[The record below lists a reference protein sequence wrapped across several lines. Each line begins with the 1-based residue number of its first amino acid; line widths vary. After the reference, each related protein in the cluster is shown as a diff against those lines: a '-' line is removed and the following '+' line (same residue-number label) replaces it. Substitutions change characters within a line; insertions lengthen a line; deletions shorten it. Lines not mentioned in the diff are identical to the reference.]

1 MTKSDEQH
9 KENRERLVS
18 IAEAMAVVA
27 TEMKAHIEADARAFR
42 LLGEQLVTL
51 NQDVKS
57 LVQSRSFL
65 RGTWFAIVIGATLIG
80 TIAGLIVAWYK

>member
-1 MTKSDEQH
+1 MNKSDAQH

-18 IAEAMAVVA
+18 IAEAMATIA
-27 TEMKAHIEADARAFR
+27 AEMKAHIEADAHSFR

-57 LVQSRSFL
+57 LLQSRSFL
-65 RGTWFAIVIGATLIG
+65 RGTWFAIVIAATLVG
-80 TIAGLIVAWYK
+80 TIAGLILAWYK